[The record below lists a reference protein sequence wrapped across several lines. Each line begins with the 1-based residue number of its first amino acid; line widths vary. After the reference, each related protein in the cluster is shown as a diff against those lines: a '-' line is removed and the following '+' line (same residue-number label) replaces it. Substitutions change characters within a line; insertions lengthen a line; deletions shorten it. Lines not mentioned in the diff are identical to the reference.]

1 MRGTTMTVEQEFL
14 QDAYDNVNA
23 ALDVFTHE
31 MILNHESIYRLLMEV
46 QSKLCETVSSFD
58 VKE

>member
-1 MRGTTMTVEQEFL
+1 MTVEQEFL